1 MLLIDGVKYELWTP
15 STEDELEQ
23 IVKEHAQDVFGE
35 QSIYLDMRQK
45 LKSGVGT
52 GSIPDGFVIVFGDSP
67 HWRIVEVE
75 LSSHPL
81 HDHIVAQVGRFIS
94 GIENPRTQNNIVN
107 AIYDEITKDN
117 FLKLRL
123 QKSIGIVD
131 IHRFLADLV
140 SKLPILTIII
150 EKASLE
156 LSEALKILRYPQEI
170 KVVEFQTF
178 IRERV
183 GLEVHAHLFEPLYPV
198 FIRPPEEPVDEGE
211 DTLEVV
217 LESPSNINFHT
228 IDVPKA
234 RRRFFPGYKIPF
246 ELETDIGIIQTWVS
260 SAPGGT
266 QRGDPDKGVYIQAKL
281 AEWYR
286 RHPMVKVGDKVVFK
300 VIEQMKKY
308 RLELLKGAKRGYL
321 TTYPLNPPTRKGR

>member
-178 IRERV
+178 VRE
-183 GLEVHAHLFEPLYPV
+183 GAEAVHAHLFSPLREGKKESEEKEWNGETGKDKEKEGGRGRRVTFNELISAGLLRDEQVLYFYHTRPFTNERAQV
-198 FIRPPEEPVDEGE
+198 IASSNQLKYEGDGRAYAISELAKILFPKYGFKEQEVQGPKYWKTEDGKLLHDLNEQIR
-211 DTLEVV
+211 
-217 LESPSNINFHT
+217 
-228 IDVPKA
+228 K
-234 RRRFFPGYKIPF
+234 
-246 ELETDIGIIQTWVS
+246 
-260 SAPGGT
+260 
-266 QRGDPDKGVYIQAKL
+266 QRGD
-281 AEWYR
+281 R
-286 RHPMVKVGDKVVFK
+286 
-300 VIEQMKKY
+300 
-308 RLELLKGAKRGYL
+308 
-321 TTYPLNPPTRKGR
+321 T

>member
-67 HWRIVEVE
+67 HWRIVEME

-123 QKSIGIVD
+123 QKSIGLVD

-178 IRERV
+178 TRE
-183 GLEVHAHLFEPLYPV
+183 GAEAVHAHLFEPLYQAITPKV
-198 FIRPPEEPVDEGE
+198 TIVSDGGRVTPAPTTE
-211 DTLEVV
+211 DTLEVIIRN
-217 LESPSNINFHT
+217 PSFINFHLFT
-228 IDVPKA
+228 IPKGK
-234 RRRFFPGYKIPF
+234 RSFFPGFKVPF
-246 ELETDIGIIQTWVS
+246 LLETDIGEIKTHVTS
-260 SAPGGT
+260 DKKGT
-266 QRGDPDKGVYIQAKL
+266 QYGNTNAGHYVQAKL

-286 RHPMVKVGDKVVFK
+286 RHPTIKVGDKVIFK
-300 VIEQMKKY
+300 VIEPMSRY
-308 RLELLKGAKRGYL
+308 HLELLR
-321 TTYPLNPPTRKGR
+321 